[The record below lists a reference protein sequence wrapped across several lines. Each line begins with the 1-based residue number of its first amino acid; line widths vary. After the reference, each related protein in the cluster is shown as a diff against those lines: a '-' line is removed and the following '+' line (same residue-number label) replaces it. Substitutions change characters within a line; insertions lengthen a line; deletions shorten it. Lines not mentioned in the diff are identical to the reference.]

1 MITLGKTDDLD
12 NIDNLKYNILVYKI
26 LSSDFLF
33 WIKLFRVPL
42 IIRLRPFLTR
52 HLYLE

>member
-12 NIDNLKYNILVYKI
+12 NIDNFKYNILVYKI
-26 LSSDFLF
+26 LCRDFLF
-33 WIKLFRVPL
+33 WIKLFTVSL
-42 IIRLRPFLTR
+42 IIKLRPFLTR